1 MESRNKNWTDMKIS
15 NFKFEQQK
23 PLSLTDFINYAKS
36 QGYLVQPE
44 NLKHWASEYQEYI
57 KNYES
62 IR

>member
-1 MESRNKNWTDMKIS
+1 MKIS
-15 NFKFEQQK
+15 NFKFKQ